1 MDYVTLND
9 GNKIPMLGLGVY
21 RLSDYDTCKKAVLDA
36 LALGYRHI
44 DTAQIYKNEA
54 AVGDAII
61 ESGLK
66 REEIFLTTKIWVSNF
81 KRVRESF
88 NESLDRLKTPYV
100 DMILLHQS
108 VGPYVSAYKELEKL
122 KEEGL
127 AKSIGVSNFD
137 NNQMTKLMKNTTI
150 VPALNQIEIHPYNQ
164 REEQVEFDKANGIAV
179 EDWYPLAN
187 AKANLL
193 TDETIGAIAKAHGKT
208 IPQIILRWHV
218 QRGNIVFPRSTS
230 IEHMKDNLDIF
241 NFTLTDEEMAT
252 MKAINRDESYDAPHW
267 VKNIVLRFAKA

>member
-1 MDYVTLND
+1 MEYVTLND
-9 GNKIPMLGLGVY
+9 GNKIPMLGLGVF
-21 RLSDYDTCKKAVLDA
+21 RLADYDQCKQAVLTA
-36 LALGYRHI
+36 LKLGYRHI

-61 ESGLK
+61 ESGIP
-66 REEIFLTTKIWVSNF
+66 REELFITTKIWVSNF
-81 KRVRESF
+81 NRVRESF
-88 NESLDRLKTPYV
+88 NESLERLKMPYV

-108 VGPYVSAYKELEKL
+108 VGPYVKAYKELEKI

-137 NNQMTKLMKNTTI
+137 NKQIEKLMSKTDI

-164 REEQVEFDKANGIAV
+164 REEQVQFLKSKSIAV

-187 AKANLL
+187 AKEKLL
-193 TDETIGAIAKAHGKT
+193 NNKVLESIAEEYNKT
-208 IPQIILRWHV
+208 IPQIILRWHI

-230 IEHMKDNLDIF
+230 EKHMKENLEIF
-241 NFTLTDEEMAT
+241 DFSLSNET
-252 MKAINRDESYDAPHW
+252 MEIIRLLNEDKSYDMPHW
-267 VKNIVLRFAKA
+267 LKNIFLRLSKA